1 MQTIH
6 IKINGMDWSGT
17 VEDGETLVDL
27 IRNRLG
33 LTGTKK
39 GCEVGE
45 CGACTVLI
53 DGVPSASCMYLAAL
67 ADGKSITTIE
77 GLAQDGVLSPVQ
89 RAFVDA
95 GAVQCGFCTPGMI
108 LSAHALLQRNPH
120 PSREEIQVALSGNMC
135 RCATYEQVIEAV
147 DLAADFLAA
156 ASGKETAHGKTV

>member
-67 ADGKSITTIE
+67 A
-77 GLAQDGVLSPVQ
+77 
-89 RAFVDA
+89 R
-95 GAVQCGFCTPGMI
+95 
-108 LSAHALLQRNPH
+108 
-120 PSREEIQVALSGNMC
+120 REVH
-135 RCATYEQVIEAV
+135 Y
-147 DLAADFLAA
+147 
-156 ASGKETAHGKTV
+156 HH